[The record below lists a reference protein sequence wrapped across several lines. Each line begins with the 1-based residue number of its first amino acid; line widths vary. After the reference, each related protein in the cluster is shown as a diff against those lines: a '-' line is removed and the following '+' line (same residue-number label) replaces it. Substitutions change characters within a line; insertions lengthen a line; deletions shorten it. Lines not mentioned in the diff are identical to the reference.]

1 MTVRPDNVSLR
12 HALLAVAVMAVWGS
26 NFVVIHIGLEHLPPL
41 MFAALRF
48 TAALFPAVLLIR
60 RPEVPWRNLA
70 AYGLFIGLGQFGI
83 LFIAMNGHITPALA
97 SLVVQTQVFF
107 TVAFAAYQNGER
119 VRPFQFVALTVT
131 VAGLALIM
139 VHTDASTTP
148 LGLALVLAAALCWA
162 LSNMV
167 IRSSPEADMLGY
179 VVWASLFSIP
189 PLLAASLLFEGWP
202 AIRDGFAQADAAT
215 WAAVLWQA
223 IGNTL
228 FGYAVWGWLLAR
240 YPVASIAPMS
250 LLVPV
255 FGLAASAIWLGEA
268 LQPWKLEATALV
280 LLGLFVNLMWPRLTA
295 PRRVRAEPSTVV

>member
-1 MTVRPDNVSLR
+1 MC
-12 HALLAVAVMAVWGS
+12 
-26 NFVVIHIGLEHLPPL
+26 
-41 MFAALRF
+41 
-48 TAALFPAVLLIR
+48 VL
-60 RPEVPWRNLA
+60 
-70 AYGLFIGLGQFGI
+70 
-83 LFIAMNGHITPALA
+83 
-97 SLVVQTQVFF
+97 SSC
-107 TVAFAAYQNGER
+107 
-119 VRPFQFVALTVT
+119 VALTVT

-167 IRSSPEADMLGY
+167 IRSTPDADMLGY

-189 PLLAASLLFEGWP
+189 PLLAARSCLKAGRPYAMASRKLM
-202 AIRDGFAQADAAT
+202 QTT

-255 FGLAASAIWLGEA
+255 FGLAASAIWLGEP